1 MADLMSIL
9 QANAAPPQGWTSVGQ
24 ALAGLGGAGSQNA
37 YDRGMAKAAQLD
49 QLVQTARYS
58 REKAMEAEDAR
69 KGRGGFAP
77 AAIAAGI
84 PEAQAGLLSS
94 AFAAG
99 YDPTKLSGYLGD
111 TQERGFREG
120 AVGRAMAGD
129 FGGGNAYLMG
139 VANGPVELASVQGQN
154 LINNRLLEGGGGIS
168 TTEQGRAGIA
178 ADAARARASDA
189 SAASS
194 YASAAKTRQEMAQ
207 GGADAL
213 GGRGMK
219 APAGYRWNGGNL
231 EFIPGGPADPATK
244 SSGAPTEGER
254 KSATLLARLEG
265 SLGQMN
271 SAIADNEGAAKPG
284 VLAALVG
291 GLPFSGDTAR
301 NLANS
306 SERQRVEAA
315 QLDILDAALTLG
327 TGAAYTKEQLEGYRK
342 SFFPQL
348 GDSADTVA
356 DKQDRLDNVVNS
368 ARIAAGRAAPAA
380 DSLPAN
386 SRLRPAAD
394 LNAAFG
400 GGVRPTTGQAP
411 AVGTMR
417 DGYRFK
423 GGNPADQ
430 SSWEKL

>member
-94 AFAAG
+94 AFVAG

-120 AVGRAMAGD
+120 AVGRALAGD

-154 LINNRLLEGGGGIS
+154 LLANRLLEGGGGIT

-178 ADAARARASDA
+178 ADAARA
-189 SAASS
+189 AAS
-194 YASAAKTRQEMAQ
+194 YASANSSNASAARTRQAMSLDR
-207 GGADAL
+207 ADTA
-213 GGRGMK
+213 GGRGGMK
-219 APAGYRWNGGNL
+219 APSGYRWNNGNL
-231 EFIPGGPADPATK
+231 EFIPGGPADPAMK
-244 SSGAPTEGER
+244 SSGAPSEGER

-271 SAIADNEGAAKPG
+271 DAIADDESAAKPG
-284 VLAALVG
+284 ILAALAG
-291 GLPFSGDTAR
+291 NIPFSGETAR

-348 GDSADTVA
+348 GDSKDTVS
-356 DKQDRLDNVVNS
+356 DKQDRLNTVVNS

-380 DSLPAN
+380 
-386 SRLRPAAD
+386 AAV
-394 LNAAFG
+394 APTSAAEAFG
-400 GGVRPTTGQAP
+400 GPPAPVQRARNPNTGQVVVLRNGQWVP
-411 AVGTMR
+411 
-417 DGYRFK
+417 
-423 GGNPADQ
+423 
-430 SSWEKL
+430 E